1 MNEGARV
8 LSRVV
13 KAKYENGV
21 LKPLEPIQ
29 LKEGEEV
36 LVRVE
41 RLEERKKVVEEFYG
55 KRGSAPKELLDEFML
70 EAEAQ

>member
-1 MNEGARV
+1 
-8 LSRVV
+8 LSKTV
-13 KAKYENGV
+13 KARYERGV
-21 LKPLEPIQ
+21 LKLLEPVE

-41 RLEERKKVVEEFYG
+41 RVEERRRIIEEFYG
-55 KRGSAPKELLDEFML
+55 RRGSAPKELLDEFML